1 MILTITPLG
10 TVSPYCKEEHNC
22 PGFLINYK
30 DYKIL
35 LDCGNGITRYLN
47 FPGDLNNLSVVITH
61 YHIDHYGDIGAL
73 QYASFVYHNLGKIGK
88 KINIY
93 LPKEDINYRKKA
105 ICQNNEAY
113 SSYHDI
119 NEKSPI
125 YLADLKITFKNNQSH
140 SIPSYMVKLETNEFK
155 VVYTSDIGTTNW
167 QELIKFCKNADIL
180 ISESSFLKSH
190 NSLSKT
196 HLTAYDAGSL
206 AKECNASK
214 LLLTHLWPEEIRE
227 NYLAEAQKAFSNTE
241 LALENKK
248 IILKK
253 NK

>member
-35 LDCGNGITRYLN
+35 LDCGNGITRYLH
-47 FPGDLNNLSVVITH
+47 FPVDLNNLSVVITH

-113 SSYHDI
+113 SLYHDI

-227 NYLAEAQKAFSNTE
+227 NYLAEAQNAFSNTE

>member
-35 LDCGNGITRYLN
+35 LDCGNGITRYVN
-47 FPGDLNNLSVVITH
+47 FPVDLNNLSVVITH

-113 SSYHDI
+113 SLYHDI

-125 YLADLKITFKNNQSH
+125 YLSDLKITFKNNQSH

-155 VVYTSDIGTTNW
+155 AVYTSDIGTTNW